1 MRKLMA
7 VAGLVL
13 STTCWAQPRIYVA
26 SLDHSRWRL
35 AADSAVECRLEHSI
49 PGFGTGTF
57 VSRAG
62 KNVNLV
68 FELSPLR
75 AQPRTRQAALRSE
88 SPYWQPG
95 RAPKPIS
102 QVTFYQQLDAM
113 VEQQNAWI
121 MLDELSQGRW
131 PTFYFDDWYA
141 GDRTTGVGL
150 SSVNFRARYA
160 AFLDCQHNLLPYGFE
175 DIAFSVL
182 NYINN
187 ADELTPHSRQRL
199 AMIADYVR
207 ADPNIG
213 EVVINTY
220 TDSFGTEFH
229 NKQLSLL
236 RARAIKEH
244 FLALGLPDT
253 SIRVEGH
260 GERRPIADN
269 STPEGRSSNRRVV
282 ISLGRPAI

>member
-7 VAGLVL
+7 VTGLVL
-13 STTCWAQPRIYVA
+13 STASWAQPRTYVA

-35 AADSAVECRLEHSI
+35 AADSAVECRLEHGI
-49 PGFGTGTF
+49 PGFGSGAF

-62 KNVNLV
+62 KQVNLV

-75 AQPRTRQAALRSE
+75 AMPTTRQATLRSE

-95 RAPKPIS
+95 RAARAIS
-102 QVTFYQQLDAM
+102 QVTFYQQFDAL

-131 PTFYFDDWYA
+131 PTFYFRDWYA

-182 NYINN
+182 NYVNN
-187 ADELTPHSRQRL
+187 ADELTPHSRERL

-236 RARAIKEH
+236 RAQAIRDR
-244 FLALGLPDT
+244 FLELGLPEI

-260 GERRPIADN
+260 GERRPVADN
-269 STPEGRSSNRRVV
+269 STPEGRDSNRRVV
-282 ISLGRPAI
+282 ISLGRAPI

>member
-1 MRKLMA
+1 MRKLTVVTALM
-7 VAGLVL
+7 L
-13 STTCWAQPRIYVA
+13 SSASWAQPRSYVA
-26 SLDHSRWRL
+26 DLEHSRWRL
-35 AADSAVECRLEHSI
+35 AADSAVECRLEHNI
-49 PGFGTGTF
+49 PGFGTGAF

-75 AQPRTRQAALRSE
+75 AVPRTRQAALRSE

-95 RAPKPIS
+95 QPARPIS
-102 QVTFYQQLDAM
+102 KVTFYQQFNVM
-113 VEQQNAWI
+113 VEQQNAWV
-121 MLDELSQGRW
+121 MLDELSRGRW
-131 PTFYFDDWYA
+131 PTFYFEDWYA

-160 AFLDCQHNLLPYGFE
+160 AFLDCQQSLLPYGYE

-182 NYINN
+182 NYVNN
-187 ADELTPHSRQRL
+187 ADELTPHSRRRL
-199 AMIADYVR
+199 AMIADYIK

-220 TDSFGTEFH
+220 TDSFGTAFH

-236 RARAIKEH
+236 RAKAIKDQFME
-244 FLALGLPDT
+244 LGLPET
-253 SIRVEGH
+253 SIMVEGH
-260 GERRPIADN
+260 GERRPVADN
-269 STPEGRSSNRRVV
+269 STAEGRSTNRRVV
-282 ISLGRPAI
+282 ISLGRTPI